1 MKARLKILINQR
13 FNVLSDLIKKYWF
26 ITGLLL
32 VFALTLTDS
41 SETVS
46 GVGKWFQ
53 MHRGPDVVIIIIFF
67 FSGLILKARQIKSGL
82 ADIKGTLIALSLI
95 FLIAPIISILWGILP
110 FNTGVKIGL
119 FLVAAMPTTLSTG
132 VVMTGAAGGNM
143 AHALVIT
150 VLANGFAVFTVPI
163 TLSLLLTLVG
173 GPTVVT
179 IDKLEIMIKI
189 LLFVLSP
196 LCLGLL
202 IKFYAKSF
210 IDRIDSKLQILN
222 QILVLGIVWMALS
235 QAKQTIMNSGEM
247 IGIVILSS
255 LIFHGILLVSAFL
268 FTRLFKLGQGRR
280 ESIIFMGGQ
289 KTLVLSVIL
298 QVSLFPQYGLALVV
312 CVVHHILH
320 LVMDG
325 YLVGRLRHRQI
336 VE

>member
-1 MKARLKILINQR
+1 
-13 FNVLSDLIKKYWF
+13 
-26 ITGLLL
+26 
-32 VFALTLTDS
+32 
-41 SETVS
+41 
-46 GVGKWFQ
+46 
-53 MHRGPDVVIIIIFF
+53 
-67 FSGLILKARQIKSGL
+67 
-82 ADIKGTLIALSLI
+82 
-95 FLIAPIISILWGILP
+95 
-110 FNTGVKIGL
+110 
-119 FLVAAMPTTLSTG
+119 
-132 VVMTGAAGGNM
+132 M

-163 TLSLLLTLVG
+163 TLSLLLTLIG

-179 IDKLEIMIKI
+179 IDKSEIMIKI

-235 QAKQTIMNSGEM
+235 QAKQTLMNSGEM

-280 ESIIFMGGQ
+280 ESVIFMGGQ